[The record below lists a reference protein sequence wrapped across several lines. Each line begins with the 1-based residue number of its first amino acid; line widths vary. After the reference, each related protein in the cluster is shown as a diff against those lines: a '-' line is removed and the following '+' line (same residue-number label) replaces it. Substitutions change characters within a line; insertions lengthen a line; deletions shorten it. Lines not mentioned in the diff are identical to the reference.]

1 MCMDKVVITIADKTT
16 PIIVLLGSPTS
27 GKNLMLVRMT
37 KYLEQLGYNVFPDGS
52 FRSQDLSYQRDCQD
66 FHKMIYSRDFGGKS
80 WRFMLLKVIN
90 GEGHSVCQFL
100 KFPGSLFYDHS
111 SPEHSFPRF
120 INNVCMLQNRKTW
133 MFIVEENWGSSQM
146 ERDFYAKKIMDMR
159 NMFSKQDKVIF
170 VCNKVDRSEF
180 ILSNG
185 HPDKNKIFR
194 KIQSQYPHI
203 FDKYINSNS
212 IIRLFSPYK
221 FDFVPFSAG
230 VFHISHD
237 GRDVF
242 IPSNDFYP
250 KQLWQSIKSSIH

>member
-1 MCMDKVVITIADKTT
+1 MDKVVITIADKTT
-16 PIIVLLGSPTS
+16 PIIVLLGSPRS
-27 GKNLMLVRMT
+27 GKLLMLVRLT
-37 KYLEQLGYNVFPDGS
+37 RYLEELGYNIVPDTN
-52 FRSQDLSYQRDCQD
+52 FRPDYDRHYQHFCREFKQI
-66 FHKMIYSRDFGGKS
+66 IYSGYNVPVHD
-80 WRFMLLKVIN
+80 FMLVKVMARNGNPICQILK
-90 GEGHSVCQFL
+90 L
-100 KFPGSLFYDHS
+100 PGDMFYDHS
-111 SPEHSFPRF
+111 FPEHSFPRF
-120 INNVCMLQNRKTW
+120 INDICMLQNRKTW

-230 VFHISHD
+230 VFYISHD